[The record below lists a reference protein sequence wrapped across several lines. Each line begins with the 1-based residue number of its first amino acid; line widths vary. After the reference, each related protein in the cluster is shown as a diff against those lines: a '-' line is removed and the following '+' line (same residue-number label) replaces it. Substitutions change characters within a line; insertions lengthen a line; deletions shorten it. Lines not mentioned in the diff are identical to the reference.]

1 MNKLIYFYS
10 QTCSPCHQMAPI
22 VNQIRLSG
30 IPIEYVDT
38 ANDNGVISKTRK
50 FNIKSVPTIVKIDSR
65 GNELGRLVGFNTFGR
80 INDFYKQG

>member
-10 QTCSPCHQMAPI
+10 QTCSPCHQMTPI
-22 VNQIRLSG
+22 MNQIGSSG
-30 IPIEYVDT
+30 IPVQKIDT
-38 ANDNGVISKTRK
+38 NSDNPMIKAL
-50 FNIKSVPTIVKIDSR
+50 NIRSVPTIVKIDSR